1 MHARHLHVHNPISND
16 NTCINA
22 NTYTFEEK
30 EMKSSTLRSK
40 YIEQLKEL
48 YQLFE
53 STAIT
58 REEYEEQKLTILNK
72 MKEL

>member
-1 MHARHLHVHNPISND
+1 MSFNEALSSLAEGFIHACKTPTCAQPTTSND
-16 NTCINA
+16 NTCTNA
-22 NTYTFEEK
+22 NTYTLEEK
-30 EMKSSTLRSK
+30 KIKSSTLRSK

-58 REEYEEQKLTILNK
+58 N
-72 MKEL
+72 